1 MLNKVLPS
9 LFVAAAVL
17 GLTGLLMAPSS
28 PALAAKSD
36 SKSEAKSGAVNVDQV
51 RSQWAG
57 MRKTYQ
63 DSIAPYAGQPEHA
76 ALLKEYNATLDDTG
90 KALEEYIAL
99 KQSTPAAPPAT
110 LTPAVDK
117 LINNLTRLKSLQGKA
132 SGKLITVLGDALKQ
146 QQQITQNAIKNMR

>member
-1 MLNKVLPS
+1 MTKKTISS
-9 LFVAAAVL
+9 LLVAVAVL
-17 GLTGLLMAPSS
+17 GSAGLLMTPSS
-28 PALAAKSD
+28 PAFAAK
-36 SKSEAKSGAVNVDQV
+36 KSEAKSGAVNIDQV
-51 RSQWAG
+51 RAQWAD

-76 ALLKEYNATLDDTG
+76 ALLKEYNAALDDTG

-99 KQSTPAAPPAT
+99 KQTAPTAPPAT

-117 LINNLTRLKSLQGKA
+117 LVNNLTRLKGLQGKA